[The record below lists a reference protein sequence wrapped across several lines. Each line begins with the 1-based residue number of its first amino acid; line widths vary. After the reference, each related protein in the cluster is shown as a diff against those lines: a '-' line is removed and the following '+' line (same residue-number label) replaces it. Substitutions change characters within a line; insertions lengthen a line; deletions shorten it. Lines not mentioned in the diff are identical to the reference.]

1 MAEGIEPVRAAAEFV
16 DTLFA
21 DLETDARVVAE
32 SVLVSQVGIAG
43 STRLGDYVVLG
54 GQVGLADHVNI
65 GSGTQIAAQSGVMS
79 DIGPGEVMMGYP
91 AVPIKQFMRQTAFI
105 QKAVKK

>member
-1 MAEGIEPVRAAAEFV
+1 
-16 DTLFA
+16 
-21 DLETDARVVAE
+21 
-32 SVLVSQVGIAG
+32 
-43 STRLGDYVVLG
+43 
-54 GQVGLADHVNI
+54 
-65 GSGTQIAAQSGVMS
+65 MS